1 MFSITILRHF
11 GGLLQKY
18 ERTFRIVRMT
28 SDEIK
33 ETVFTVKELTL
44 LVKDLIEGT
53 FPSVTLEGEISNC
66 RPNASG
72 HLYFTLKDN
81 EAQISAVM
89 FRSRASQLAFVP
101 KDGMKVRAKGSL
113 SVYQARGNYQI
124 IVSSMTASGEGDI
137 LQMLEERKRKLAAE
151 GLFDSERKRALSRF
165 PRTIGI
171 ITSATGAALHDILNI
186 THRRNRSI
194 NIVILPAVVQ
204 GDDAPKTIIKQIRLA
219 NHFALCDV
227 LIVGRGGGSLED
239 LLPFS
244 DEGVVRAV
252 AASKIPVVSAVGHE
266 IDWAISDFAA
276 DVRAPTPS
284 AAAELVTPIKAD
296 IEEQIRFLKDD
307 LYQSIKAKTERAK
320 ILVESFDTQHLELL
334 FRAIEQPLLSRL
346 DSARS
351 ELESAMK
358 ARVESVRAAVEKN
371 AQVLESCNPENIL
384 ARGYSVVR
392 EKNSG
397 KIVRNAAEIPLG
409 TVLEIIPKHGKLNA
423 TVTGE

>member
-1 MFSITILRHF
+1 MRCRKLVQHNNFAAF
-11 GGLLQKY
+11 WGLLQKY

-89 FRSRASQLAFVP
+89 FRSRASQLTFVP

-151 GLFDSERKRALSRF
+151 GLFDSERKRALPRF

-227 LIVGRGGGSLED
+227 LIVGLRLQKSPWC
-239 LLPFS
+239 LPWGTKS
-244 DEGVVRAV
+244 TGQ
-252 AASKIPVVSAVGHE
+252 SA
-266 IDWAISDFAA
+266 
-276 DVRAPTPS
+276 
-284 AAAELVTPIKAD
+284 
-296 IEEQIRFLKDD
+296 
-307 LYQSIKAKTERAK
+307 
-320 ILVESFDTQHLELL
+320 IL
-334 FRAIEQPLLSRL
+334 PPMC
-346 DSARS
+346 ARP
-351 ELESAMK
+351 
-358 ARVESVRAAVEKN
+358 RRPPPPN
-371 AQVLESCNPENIL
+371 W
-384 ARGYSVVR
+384 
-392 EKNSG
+392 
-397 KIVRNAAEIPLG
+397 
-409 TVLEIIPKHGKLNA
+409 
-423 TVTGE
+423 